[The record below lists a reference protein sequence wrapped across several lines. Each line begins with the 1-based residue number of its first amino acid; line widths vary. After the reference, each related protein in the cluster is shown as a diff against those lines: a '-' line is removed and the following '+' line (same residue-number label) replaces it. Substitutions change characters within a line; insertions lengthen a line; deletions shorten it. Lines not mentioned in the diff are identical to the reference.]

1 MSKIFALEATFAA
14 TIYIKAESLEE
25 ATKIANDKVF
35 RCSSEE
41 LEVSE
46 VRFDDPRLPDVSLSP
61 VMTNIDEFEYTEDDI
76 DLV

>member
-1 MSKIFALEATFAA
+1 MNVYALQATFAA

-35 RCSSEE
+35 RCSSDD
-41 LEVSE
+41 LAISGLRV
-46 VRFDDPRLPDVSLSP
+46 DDPRMPDVTMSP
-61 VMTNIDEFEYTEDDI
+61 IMTNIDEFEYTEDDV

>member
-35 RCSSEE
+35 RCSSED
-41 LEVSE
+41 LAISGL
-46 VRFDDPRLPDVSLSP
+46 RIDDPRMPDVVMSP
-61 VMTNIDEFEYTEDDI
+61 VMTNIDEFEYTEDDL
-76 DLV
+76 DEV

>member
-1 MSKIFALEATFAA
+1 MSNVYALEATFAG
-14 TIYIKAESLEE
+14 TVYIKAESLEE

-35 RCSSEE
+35 RCSSED
-41 LEVSE
+41 LEVSSL
-46 VRFDDPRLPDVSLSP
+46 RFDDPRLPDVSMSP

>member
-35 RCSSEE
+35 RCTADDLPTSS
-41 LEVSE
+41 L
-46 VRFDDPRLPDVSLSP
+46 RFADPRLPDVSISP
-61 VMTNIDEFEYTEDDI
+61 AMTNIDEFEYTEDDL
-76 DLV
+76 DEV